1 MTVTETRPEHLEGP
15 AVATKTPRSGGWL
28 DTTDHKR
35 VGLLFIFASLMFLL
49 IGGIAGVLLRVELAE
64 SGLQLLEKGRYTRA
78 FSLHATVLAVLFLPA
93 LWAGLASFLVPLQ
106 IRSNRFAFP
115 RLLAL
120 SFWLEAAGGLL
131 VLATYALR
139 GLGLPGVTVATP
151 AGGRLAGGL
160 VASSTAEDL
169 WIGAMALIAV
179 ATLLIAVNLVVTIA
193 RFRAPG
199 MTFADVP
206 LFTWS
211 VFASASVS
219 ILATPVFGAGLL
231 LLYIDQHFGGTL
243 FAAPG
248 AAAMWQHT
256 LWLFG
261 RPEAYL
267 LVLPGLGAACEIV
280 STHAR
285 RPLLSAAAARTALA
299 AVAALSLGAWAAGTT
314 VARAIVVP
322 TYSGLTALMALPLG
336 VLALLWLGTMFRGR
350 PRGHVSVLLVAAA
363 LLLFG
368 FAALNAG
375 IAAIVGVTGGAWTT
389 GYLHS
394 VLFGPAV
401 LLGAAAL
408 YHWAPKLFARTL
420 PVGPGLTVALLLT
433 GGSLLNAGGSFLL
446 GYAGAPAHVAD
457 LVGKSSWTGFSRLA
471 AFGGGVL
478 ALGAVL
484 LIAEVARAAVAGA
497 DPSMVGDPYADAA
510 NDDDATEG
518 ALGG

>member
-1 MTVTETRPEHLEGP
+1 VQILEN
-15 AVATKTPRSGGWL
+15 
-28 DTTDHKR
+28 
-35 VGLLFIFASLMFLL
+35 
-49 IGGIAGVLLRVELAE
+49 
-64 SGLQLLEKGRYTRA
+64 GRYTRA
-78 FSLHATVLAVLFLPA
+78 FSLHATVLGVLFVPA
-93 LWAGLASFLVPLQ
+93 LWAGLAAFVVPLQ
-106 IRSNRFAFP
+106 IGSNRVAFP

-120 SFWLEAAGGLL
+120 SFWLEAAGALL
-131 VLATYALR
+131 LFSTYAMR
-139 GLGLPGVTVATP
+139 GLGLPGITVAQP
-151 AGGRLAGGL
+151 ALA
-160 VASSTAEDL
+160 ASPSTTAADL
-169 WIGAMALIAV
+169 WIGAMALV
-179 ATLLIAVNLVVTIA
+179 AASTLLVALNLVVTIA
-193 RFRAPG
+193 RLRAPG
-199 MTFADVP
+199 MTFANLP
-206 LFTWS
+206 MFTWS
-211 VFASASVS
+211 VFAAASIS

-256 LWLFG
+256 VWLFG

-280 STHAR
+280 AIHAR
-285 RPLLSAAAARTALA
+285 RPLLSVMAARSALA
-299 AVAALSLGAWAAGTT
+299 AVAVLSLGAWAAGTT

-322 TYSGLTALMALPLG
+322 TYSALTALTALPLG
-336 VLALLWLGTMFRGR
+336 ILALVWLGTLFRGR
-350 PRGHVSVLLVAAA
+350 PRLHVSAVLVAAA

-375 IAAIVGVTGGAWTT
+375 IAAMVSVTGSAWTT

-394 VLFGPAV
+394 ALFGPAV

-408 YHWAPKLFARTL
+408 YHWAPKMFGRNL

-457 LVGKSSWTGFSRLA
+457 LVGKSSWTGFSRMA

-484 LIAEVARAAVAGA
+484 LIAEVVRAAFAGPDAAMAA
-497 DPSMVGDPYADAA
+497 DPY
-510 NDDDATEG
+510 
-518 ALGG
+518 GGLSWEWTGGIPQEAQETS